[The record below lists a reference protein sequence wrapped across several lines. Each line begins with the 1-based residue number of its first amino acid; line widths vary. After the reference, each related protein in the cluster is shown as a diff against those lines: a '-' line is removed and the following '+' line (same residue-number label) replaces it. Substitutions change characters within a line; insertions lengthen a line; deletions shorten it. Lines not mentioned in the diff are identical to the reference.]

1 MAELPPGTILAL
13 GALLLA
19 VTSGRLQA
27 GVSLLLPLA
36 SLYHLLQFEV
46 GTQVSLALF
55 EYELTPVRIDRLA
68 LVWGYIFHLAAF
80 ISALYALHVRDSLQH
95 VSGAA

>member
-27 GVSLLLPLA
+27 GISLLLPLA

-46 GTQVSLALF
+46 GTQVSLSLF
-55 EYELTPVRIDRLA
+55 EYELTPVRIDRSSR
-68 LVWGYIFHLAAF
+68 WYSRMPGH
-80 ISALYALHVRDSLQH
+80 DSPRRSCSIRRKPRPQ
-95 VSGAA
+95 